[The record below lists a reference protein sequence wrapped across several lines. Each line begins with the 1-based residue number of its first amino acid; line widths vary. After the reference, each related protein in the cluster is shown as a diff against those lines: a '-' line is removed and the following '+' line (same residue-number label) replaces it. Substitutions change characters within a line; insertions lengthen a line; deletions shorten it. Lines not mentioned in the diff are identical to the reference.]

1 MVPQGLLVA
10 RQPNAGTA
18 IAALAFDLHPV
29 QFVLQGLSVLLNL
42 LGLLEG
48 FGELAKIGESEPCHG
63 DPVGAGRLSRRSES
77 QPLHFGVQTDSVFG
91 LDAVLHQVDQ
101 LGDVLRLGI
110 TGVDD
115 EIGMH
120 G

>member
-1 MVPQGLLVA
+1 MLVA
-10 RQPNAGTA
+10 RQPNAGPA
-18 IAALAFDLHPV
+18 IAALALDLHPI
-29 QFVLQGLSVLLNL
+29 QFVLQCLGVLLNL

-48 FGELAKIGESEPCHG
+48 FRELAEIGESEPCHG
-63 DPVGAGRLSRRSES
+63 DPVGDGRLSRRSES
-77 QPLHFGVQTDSVFG
+77 QPLHFGVQTDSVLGF
-91 LDAVLHQVDQ
+91 DAVLHQVDQ
-101 LGDVLRLGI
+101 LGDVLRLGM